1 MATVISIKKYE
12 PPVETLQVRL
22 QALRGKNQ
30 ILRNIGT
37 FSQNYTSTD
46 LDTGNLRITE
56 KVSIA
61 SQLSEIEAVLI
72 QVNGPVIMEYTSFI
86 RDEPA
91 GDRDSILRFSQL
103 VILEDVKNLEVTP
116 LTDEVDVQYIAV
128 GRL

>member
-61 SQLSEIEAVLI
+61 SQLSEIEAVLV

-116 LTDEVDVQYIAV
+116 LTDEVDVEYIAV

>member
-61 SQLSEIEAVLI
+61 SQLSEIEAVLV

-116 LTDEVDVQYIAV
+116 LTDEVDLQYIAV